1 MPIPSLAKYP
11 SIRSRVCKHK
21 KHFLHP
27 PNDNDDDKYPKVL
40 RTSSSQLATH
50 NTITRVTTNISNT
63 FFHNY
68 NHHKPRGGRVCPQ
81 ILALKSQMLTQQIVI
96 RCQDPSILQAM
107 KAILQNVKILQGLRN
122 IGTKHHNSSVRI
134 AILHKFLINIFM
146 PWIGRHLAL
155 LMLWTIFSRCQ
166 DHSPQQNRLP
176 CCISSCILQV
186 PLLVYPVIFWNRPPK
201 VAMAQ
206 PVLKRSRAGN
216 MVKL

>member
-1 MPIPSLAKYP
+1 
-11 SIRSRVCKHK
+11 
-21 KHFLHP
+21 
-27 PNDNDDDKYPKVL
+27 
-40 RTSSSQLATH
+40 
-50 NTITRVTTNISNT
+50 
-63 FFHNY
+63 
-68 NHHKPRGGRVCPQ
+68 
-81 ILALKSQMLTQQIVI
+81 MLTQQIVV

-134 AILHKFLINIFM
+134 AILREFIINIFM

-206 PVLKRSRAGN
+206 PVLKKKCRATCHGEALKDSFTETKGCLN
-216 MVKL
+216 CAKAELISAVLQHGATFAMHV